1 MARATDAIFPISL
14 WRDKAFQLKQVRR
27 VLWLALFFV
36 VQTTLLLGVFYHQWL
51 GKLVAGNSPLL
62 FASEELGLID
72 ERIPSVGSAMGQWLL
87 IMLAINAVLMLG
99 LGLYILRRMA
109 NPQLALT
116 RALNEIGDG
125 HLNVRLRTG
134 DKEEFNEV
142 CEALNRALEKVQNHI
157 DDARRQAAII
167 ESLDQQPYPD
177 EQAMRDALERCH
189 ASLAFFES
197 AQAGEPNRPSA
208 NGAHH

>member
-1 MARATDAIFPISL
+1 MARSTDARFPVSL

-51 GKLVAGNSPLL
+51 GRLMAGNSPLL
-62 FASEELGLID
+62 FASEELGLLAD
-72 ERIPSVGSAMGQWLL
+72 RVPSVSTAMGQWLL
-87 IMLAINAVLMLG
+87 IMLAINAVVMLG
-99 LGLYILRRMA
+99 LGIYILRRMA

-116 RALNEIGDG
+116 RALNDIGDG
-125 HLNVRLRTG
+125 HLEVRLRTG
-134 DKEEFNEV
+134 DQDEFHEV
-142 CEALNRALEKVQNHI
+142 CEALNRALEKVQQHI

-167 ESLDQQPYPD
+167 DTLDQQPYPD
-177 EQAMRDALERCH
+177 EQAMRDALRQCH

-197 AQAGEPNRPSA
+197 PRAGDTDRPSA